1 MVSRFIHKG
10 GLAACLL
17 FILCSAILL
26 VPLQTTVFAQG
37 QTQHVVRTG
46 DTLYSLAN
54 RYDTTVS
61 AIRALNNLSVND
73 YIYVGQ
79 VLQIPGSQ
87 TVTTTPQSTSTGCS
101 AQHTVSSGDT
111 LLAIAAWYDVSAAEI
126 ATANNLANAN
136 FIYIGQVLCIPGA
149 GTVVSPPPSTTP
161 SPLVTTSP
169 STGDGTYEV
178 KGGDN
183 LFRIA
188 LDHGISLDALLSANG
203 LTENSYIWPGQILII
218 PGGGTQP
225 RAPQPTPVPPQP
237 TPVPPQPTPVPP
249 QPTPVT
255 PQPGSTT
262 PSGVPDISA
271 NAYTAKYFNNTSLS
285 GTPVLT
291 VVEAAPLE
299 KKWGLSSPGTGVNA
313 DQFSA
318 SFDGNFNFEAAT
330 YRFIT
335 VVDDGMKLFIDG
347 HSVKE
352 VWKDQPASSYIVDL
366 VMTAGTHHIRLEYYD
381 GQESASVTLRWL
393 KLLSPGTAL
402 ESTPSTETAPA
413 PAPAPVT
420 GPVTSGSLNFAYG
433 IQAHA
438 LGRRNATSALNHV
451 NDLGFTWIKQQ
462 VRWEDMEPSRGNR
475 RWGELDELLAEAQS
489 RNVHVLFSVVAAP
502 AWARESGADLKV
514 AGPPANNADFANYL
528 GALAG
533 RYCGGS
539 LRAIEVWNEQNL
551 HYEWGNLSINAG
563 AYVSMLQ
570 AASSAIR
577 TNCSSM
583 FIISG
588 ALTPAGDNGT
598 IAVDDFTYMRQ
609 MLQAGMANYVDGI
622 GAHPSGFNVPP
633 NVTWLQACDAIKQ
646 YGNSFNGACD
656 TPHHS
661 WSFRSTMEGYHELA
675 VNNGAASK
683 PIVATEFGW
692 AAGGKYHPSYGYA
705 DDNSFQEQANWTVEA
720 YSMMRNWGWAGPAFL
735 WNLNFRVVANGTER
749 AQWGI
754 VNSDWSPLPAYT
766 ALKQVAK

>member
-1 MVSRFIHKG
+1 MVSRINPKG

-17 FILCSAILL
+17 FLLFLAILL
-26 VPLQTTVFAQG
+26 VPLQTTVLAQG

-46 DTLYSLAN
+46 DTLYSLAI

-87 TVTTTPQSTSTGCS
+87 TVTTTPESTSTGCS

-111 LLAIAAWYDVSAAEI
+111 LLAIAAWYDVSAAKI

-136 FIYIGQVLCIPGA
+136 LLYIGQVLCIPGA
-149 GTVVSPPPSTTP
+149 GTVVSPPPSSSP
-161 SPLVTTSP
+161 SPPVTTSP

-188 LDHGISLDALLSANG
+188 LNNGISLDALLSANG

-218 PGGGTQP
+218 PGGGVPPRATPVAPQP
-225 RAPQPTPVPPQP
+225 TPQPTPVAPQPTPVAPQP
-237 TPVPPQPTPVPP
+237 VPKT
-249 QPTPVT
+249 
-255 PQPGSTT
+255 S
-262 PSGVPDISA
+262 SGVPDISVD
-271 NAYTAKYFNNTSLS
+271 AYTAKYFNNTSLS

-291 VVEAAPLE
+291 VVVAAPLE
-299 KKWGLSSPGTGVNA
+299 KNWGLGSPGTGVNA
-313 DQFSA
+313 NQFSA

-352 VWKDQPASSYIVDL
+352 VWQDQPASSYIVDL

-393 KLLSPGTAL
+393 KLLSPGTAP
-402 ESTPSTETAPA
+402 ETAPATETAPA
-413 PAPAPVT
+413 PAPAPVRAPVST
-420 GPVTSGSLNFAYG
+420 GSGSLNFAYG
-433 IQAHA
+433 IQAHT
-438 LGRRNATSALNHV
+438 LGRRNATLALNHV
-451 NDLGFTWIKQQ
+451 NDLGFTWVKQQ

-475 RWGELDELLAEAQS
+475 RWGELDELLAEAQL
-489 RNVHVLFSVVAAP
+489 RNIHVLFSVVASP
-502 AWARESGADLKV
+502 AWARESGADLEV
-514 AGPPANNADFANYL
+514 AGPPSNNADFASYL

-539 LRAIEVWNEQNL
+539 LKAIEVWNEQNL
-551 HYEWGNLSINAG
+551 HYEWGNLPINAG

-577 TNCSSM
+577 TNCPSM

-588 ALTPAGDNGT
+588 ALTPTGDNG
-598 IAVDDFTYMRQ
+598 IVAVDDFTYMQQ
-609 MLQAGMANYVDGI
+609 MLRSGMANYVDGI
-622 GAHPSGFNVPP
+622 GAHPSGFNVPAS
-633 NVTWLQACDAIKQ
+633 VSWQQACEAIKLH
-646 YGNSFNGACD
+646 GNTFNGACD

-661 WSFRSTMEGYHELA
+661 WSFRSTMEGYRELA
-675 VNNGAASK
+675 VNNGAADK

-692 AAGGKYHPSYGYA
+692 AAGGKYHSSYRYA
-705 DDNSFQEQANWTVEA
+705 DDNSFQEQATWTVEA
-720 YSMMRNWGWAGPAFL
+720 FSMMRNWGWAGPAFL